1 MVVSASFVYP
11 VRVADR
17 FWGAVA
23 QCTSQHHG
31 ELSYHIIIT
40 SLGKD
45 QNSKFD
51 VWFVGICI
59 ALAPFLK
66 IKKL

>member
-11 VRVADR
+11 RVCVADR

-23 QCTSQHHG
+23 QGCCPASWETVLPHVA
-31 ELSYHIIIT
+31 

-51 VWFVGICI
+51 VWFDECI
-59 ALAPFLK
+59 LLLHYCK